1 MAVVETNGKYAVS
14 NYEILDEG
22 KNFSLV
28 KVRIETGRTHQIR
41 VHMKYLNHPI
51 LGDTVYGSSSEG
63 AMRQMLHAYR
73 LKFNHPVTEKEMI
86 ITAEIPEDFK
96 KAAKFAGVDVNKIK
110 F

>member
-1 MAVVETNGKYAVS
+1 
-14 NYEILDEG
+14 
-22 KNFSLV
+22 
-28 KVRIETGRTHQIR
+28 
-41 VHMKYLNHPI
+41 
-51 LGDTVYGSSSEG
+51 
-63 AMRQMLHAYR
+63 MLHAYR